1 MYERQ
6 KYNDIM
12 PAKKQFH
19 SKLAI
24 TTFMFA
30 CIYVQYF
37 CSTLRFKFDCHSKR
51 TADFFLFIAMAPKK
65 NAAKAKAKA
74 AAGSGQE

>member
-1 MYERQ
+1 
-6 KYNDIM
+6 
-12 PAKKQFH
+12 
-19 SKLAI
+19 
-24 TTFMFA
+24 
-30 CIYVQYF
+30 VQYF